1 MNDSRIFDSDIY
13 LIHHVSINY
22 ADEEHK
28 LGKERLSEMVE
39 RSLPSHIYILVS
51 ENEIR

>member
-1 MNDSRIFDSDIY
+1 MNDSRILNSDIY
-13 LIHHVSINY
+13 LIYHVSMNY

-39 RSLPSHIYILVS
+39 RSLPSHVYILVS
-51 ENEIR
+51 KNGIR